1 MISAAYNRPRLRPD
15 LARFLSSI
23 VNLHPIGPLAVVCKH
38 GRRFA
43 SVTAKSRDREERLL
57 KINDDP
63 VLLVAGRERR
73 GKQREADVAKLAL
86 WGPNLDVER

>member
-1 MISAAYNRPRLRPD
+1 M
-15 LARFLSSI
+15 
-23 VNLHPIGPLAVVCKH
+23 
-38 GRRFA
+38 
-43 SVTAKSRDREERLL
+43 TAKSRDREERLL

-73 GKQREADVAKLAL
+73 GKQREADVAKLAI